1 LKPEEIGTS
10 LTGFRQGGRGRFQFY
25 PVNGLLVFR
34 SWGPIVSGAFQKAES
49 VLRRYFAADLIPG
62 LTTAAVVLPKALAY
76 ATIAQLPVQ
85 AGLFSALVPM
95 AIYAVLGTSR
105 VLSVSTTTPIA
116 ILCASSIGE
125 ALAAD
130 PALDPLVAAATLS
143 ILVGA
148 ILLAARALRFGFL
161 ANFISEPV
169 LTGFKAG
176 VGLVIIVDQLPKLLG
191 IHIQKAGFFRDVGSI
206 VAHLRET
213 SWPTL
218 TVALAT
224 LAIIVLSKRFL
235 PKAPAPLL
243 AVAVGIAAS
252 ALVGLEASGVSVVGA
267 IQGGLPTLKLPQP
280 ALFEAMWPAA
290 AGIALISFTESIAAA
305 RAFVRPSDPPLDANR
320 ELFALGCA
328 NAAGAFIGSMPAGG
342 GTSQTSVALNAGSNT
357 QATSLVVAAAA
368 LATLLFLAPVLA
380 LMPHATLAA
389 VVIAY
394 SIGLV
399 DFAGMAAIRR
409 VRSIEFHWAVVACL
423 GVMTLGTLKGVVA
436 AIVLSLA
443 SLIRLTND
451 PRVDEIR
458 RIPGTHHF
466 RPRESDH
473 PDDEAISGL
482 LIARPVGRIYFG
494 NAENAG
500 AKLAALMR
508 ASAPRVFLLDC
519 SAIPGLE
526 YTALKMLIEAE
537 VRLRESG
544 VELWLAALNPEAL
557 DLVRRTELAERL
569 GAARM
574 FRTVEEAVA
583 AFEAPRGIDKT
594 KSPRF

>member
-1 LKPEEIGTS
+1 MTS
-10 LTGFRQGGRGRFQFY
+10 
-25 PVNGLLVFR
+25 
-34 SWGPIVSGAFQKAES
+34 GPIVSGTFGKAAD

-76 ATIAQLPVQ
+76 ATIAELPVQ

-95 AIYAVLGTSR
+95 TIYAVLGTSR
-105 VLSVSTTTPIA
+105 LLSVSTTTPIA
-116 ILCASSIGE
+116 ILCASAIGE

-130 PALDPLVAAATLS
+130 PALDPLVASATLS

-148 ILLAARALRFGFL
+148 MLLAARVLRFGFV

-191 IHIQKAGFFRDVGSI
+191 IHIQKAGFFRDVASI
-206 VAHLRET
+206 FTHLT
-213 SWPTL
+213 QISWPTL
-218 TVALAT
+218 VVALAT
-224 LAIIVLSKRFL
+224 LAIIALSKRFL

-252 ALVGLEASGVSVVGA
+252 AIVGLEASGVSVVGA
-267 IQGGLPTLKLPQP
+267 IQGGLPTLKLPRP
-280 ALFEAMWPAA
+280 ELFEDMWPAA
-290 AGIALISFTESIAAA
+290 GGIALISFTESIAAA
-305 RAFVRPSDPPLDANR
+305 RAFVRPGDPPLDANR
-320 ELFALGCA
+320 ELFALGAA
-328 NAAGAFIGSMPAGG
+328 NAAGAFIGAMPAGG
-342 GTSQTSVALNAGSNT
+342 GTSQTAVALNAGAQT
-357 QATSLVVAAAA
+357 QATSIVVAAAA

-399 DFAGMAAIRR
+399 DFAGMAAIRK

-423 GVMTLGTLKGVVA
+423 GVMTLGTLKGVIV
-436 AIVLSLA
+436 AIVLSLG

-451 PRVDEIR
+451 PRVDEIL
-458 RIPGTHHF
+458 RIPGSHRF

-473 PDDEAISGL
+473 PSDEAIPGL

-500 AKLAALMR
+500 AKLMALMR
-508 ASAPRVFLLDC
+508 AASPRVFLLDC

-526 YTALKMLIEAE
+526 YTALKMLVEAE
-537 VRLRESG
+537 FRLRESG
-544 VELWLAALNPEAL
+544 VELWLAALNPEAME
-557 DLVRRTELAERL
+557 LVQRAELAEKL
-569 GAARM
+569 GRARM

-583 AFEAPRGIDKT
+583 AFEARGAAGEP
-594 KSPRF
+594 KSAT